1 LNGLA
6 RNSSRIFGD
15 TLPRSTRKTT
25 ST

>member
-15 TLPRSTRKTT
+15 TLPRSARKTT